1 MDKKRL
7 INEEKVKIQN
17 EAFAALEANN
27 FNGAVILPTGT
38 GKTLVLI
45 NCFKAL
51 WQPGMRVLYTCDS
64 KKLRDEGFDEE
75 LKKWG
80 YEETCKL
87 IEKQCY
93 AGAYKKEGE
102 YYDILL
108 ADEGDYAL
116 TPAYSKLFLNN
127 KFKHIIFVSATLDA
141 KKRKIAKDIV
151 KVVYEKKI
159 KEIEEKKVVNKANF
173 FLVPYVLNRQEN
185 AKYIEFNEKFTKLI
199 QEEPDPKTLGNPELL
214 EKWKERKKKNL
225 EFLNLSRIH
234 FLANLD
240 SSAYICRK
248 LIALLDEENP
258 ENRVIV
264 FCGLTDQADRI
275 CKYSFH
281 SGNETEGHFEKFEK
295 GEINKIAVCSK
306 VDRGINVKGVNKMI
320 LENYNSSET
329 KLVQRTGRGRRL
341 DVDKILDVYVLV
353 PYFKRMR
360 RGQLVTVPTIM
371 DGWIKSAGRNLGIE
385 NAKTIYLK

>member
-173 FLVPYVLNRQEN
+173 FLVPYVLNATENRQYVE
-185 AKYIEFNEKFTKLI
+185 YNEKFSRLI
-199 QEEPDPKTLGNPELL
+199 MSKRAATGKEA
-214 EKWKERKKKNL
+214 EKIDKAL
-225 EFLNLSRIH
+225 EFLTLSRIH

>member
-1 MDKKRL
+1 M
-7 INEEKVKIQN
+7 INKEKEKIQN
-17 EAFAALEANN
+17 EAYTALEANN

-173 FLVPYVLNRQEN
+173 FLVPYVLNATENRQYVE
-185 AKYIEFNEKFTKLI
+185 YNEKFSRLI
-199 QEEPDPKTLGNPELL
+199 MSKRAATGKEA
-214 EKWKERKKKNL
+214 EKIDKAL
-225 EFLNLSRIH
+225 EFLTLSRIH